1 MKNDVRE
8 VSHTRVCQISLSLLR
23 ALLGA
28 PNEAK
33 RHFTDIAASGHPHV
47 IRMLQW
53 KCGCRALSVESE
65 EVPIVPCEFH
75 TAYLRGT

>member
-1 MKNDVRE
+1 MLQQTRP
-8 VSHTRVCQISLSLLR
+8 RVCQIPLSLLK

-33 RHFTDIAASGHPHV
+33 RHFTDIAAAHDPHV

-53 KCGCRALSVESE
+53 KCGCRALSTEHE
-65 EVPIVPCEFH
+65 DIPIVPCDFH
-75 TAYLRGT
+75 VSYLRGE